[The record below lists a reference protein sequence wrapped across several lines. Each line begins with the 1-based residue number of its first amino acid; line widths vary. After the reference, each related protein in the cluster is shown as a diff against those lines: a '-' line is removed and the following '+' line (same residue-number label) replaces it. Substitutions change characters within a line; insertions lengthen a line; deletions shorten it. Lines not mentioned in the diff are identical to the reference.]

1 MKRSLAWDARVF
13 CECLASVASR
23 TWRTAGR
30 PRRRRRTRAG
40 TGASSRRTTRSRRGP
55 RGPTRTPRRSS
66 RPTPRGAFRTA
77 PDARAARATTAPP
90 RRGGRD
96 FVTQPVGAQPV
107 GEPCLGVDAHA
118 PVRLAREAPLLNT
131 RHGGC
136 ERKYRATF
144 DTRTSGFS
152 ETEIGPSVTRDKKL
166 HNALKPIQTLNPPPR
181 RRGGWRRRWRRA
193 SRASPRAR
201 ASTPRARLRRGSP
214 SARARAAR
222 EISRRRVTP

>member
-1 MKRSLAWDARVF
+1 M
-13 CECLASVASR
+13 ASR
-23 TWRTAGR
+23 L
-30 PRRRRRTRAG
+30 
-40 TGASSRRTTRSRRGP
+40 
-55 RGPTRTPRRSS
+55 
-66 RPTPRGAFRTA
+66 
-77 PDARAARATTAPP
+77 ARFAACTSEYPSGSEPARELVPLLAARPALAVAHVVPRVHRDVLRDQRLVELFEPP
-90 RRGGRD
+90 QMLVQPVRPQHHRGGGGRD

-166 HNALKPIQTLNPPPR
+166 TH
-181 RRGGWRRRWRRA
+181 
-193 SRASPRAR
+193 
-201 ASTPRARLRRGSP
+201 
-214 SARARAAR
+214 
-222 EISRRRVTP
+222 